1 MNSIIFSLY
10 YKNENFSHYSLLH
23 YALSTLYRYTNN
35 PNFKV
40 IVFVSIDQEFTDFDF
55 ASYTH
60 LSKFNLMRDFPEV
73 KYVFGDYCD
82 HHDDAY
88 MSKWYYIEQAFKM
101 NFSKVLFLD
110 CDVIFFNDPSYIFE
124 KYGNEN
130 AWSLYGGDDE
140 IIGFPGLNSGQI
152 LLSDNIYNR
161 IGEFFNKIYKKRQDL
176 SKIAEIRYKQGL
188 ISFGH
193 YKSFCYYNEQYSGQ
207 LVITE
212 HGYNI
217 NSFDLKDIKWGLFD
231 LGPITRDIHND
242 KVEIIDNPKAILHY
256 TTASADQVV
265 PLKYL
270 QS

>member
-1 MNSIIFSLY
+1 
-10 YKNENFSHYSLLH
+10 
-23 YALSTLYRYTNN
+23 
-35 PNFKV
+35 
-40 IVFVSIDQEFTDFDF
+40 
-55 ASYTH
+55 
-60 LSKFNLMRDFPEV
+60 
-73 KYVFGDYCD
+73 
-82 HHDDAY
+82 

-176 SKIAEIRYKQGL
+176 SKIAEIRYNQGL

-212 HGYNI
+212 HGYSI

-256 TTASADQVV
+256 TTASVDQVV